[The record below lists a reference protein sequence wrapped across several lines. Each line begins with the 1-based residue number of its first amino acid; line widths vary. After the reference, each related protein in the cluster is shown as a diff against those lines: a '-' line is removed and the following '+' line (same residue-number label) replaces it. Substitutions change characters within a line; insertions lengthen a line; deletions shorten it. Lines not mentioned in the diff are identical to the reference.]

1 MPLQEGY
8 VLSGLLIAEI
18 MASIKEN
25 SILGYTVVPYLFEWK
40 PPSYAYTKKPKT
52 PKAKNN
58 NNNKNSKGPPPDLK
72 ASALESFSIKASRT
86 KINE

>member
-1 MPLQEGY
+1 MHTP
-8 VLSGLLIAEI
+8 
-18 MASIKEN
+18 
-25 SILGYTVVPYLFEWK
+25 
-40 PPSYAYTKKPKT
+40 KKPKT

-58 NNNKNSKGPPPDLK
+58 NNNNSKGPLPDLK

>member
-1 MPLQEGY
+1 MHTP
-8 VLSGLLIAEI
+8 
-18 MASIKEN
+18 
-25 SILGYTVVPYLFEWK
+25 
-40 PPSYAYTKKPKT
+40 KKTKT

-58 NNNKNSKGPPPDLK
+58 NNNNSKGPPPDLK

>member
-1 MPLQEGY
+1 MHTP
-8 VLSGLLIAEI
+8 
-18 MASIKEN
+18 
-25 SILGYTVVPYLFEWK
+25 
-40 PPSYAYTKKPKT
+40 KKPKT

-58 NNNKNSKGPPPDLK
+58 NNNSKGPPPDLK

>member
-1 MPLQEGY
+1 MHIP
-8 VLSGLLIAEI
+8 
-18 MASIKEN
+18 
-25 SILGYTVVPYLFEWK
+25 
-40 PPSYAYTKKPKT
+40 KKPKT

>member
-40 PPSYAYTKKPKT
+40 PPSYAYTKKT
-52 PKAKNN
+52 KNT
-58 NNNKNSKGPPPDLK
+58 KSKK
-72 ASALESFSIKASRT
+72 QQQQQFQRSSARFKSFCIR
-86 KINE
+86 ILLN

>member
-1 MPLQEGY
+1 MHTP
-8 VLSGLLIAEI
+8 
-18 MASIKEN
+18 
-25 SILGYTVVPYLFEWK
+25 
-40 PPSYAYTKKPKT
+40 KKPKT

-58 NNNKNSKGPPPDLK
+58 NNNNSKGPPPDLK

>member
-25 SILGYTVVPYLFEWK
+25 SILGYKVVPYLFEWK
-40 PPSYAYTKKPKT
+40 LLSYA
-52 PKAKNN
+52 
-58 NNNKNSKGPPPDLK
+58 
-72 ASALESFSIKASRT
+72 
-86 KINE
+86 